1 MAGGPAVWTS
11 ANAYLQPSP
20 RPVLSIGN
28 FDGVHRGHRA
38 LLDRAGALALQLRAP
53 LAVLTFDPLPIAVLR
68 PDQAPPRV
76 QTLGDRV
83 RCLGEAGVDH
93 VIVEA
98 FDATLAAM
106 PPELFA
112 RAIVGCID
120 PSAFVVGWDFRYG
133 RGRAG
138 DTATLAA
145 STGVPVESFGPWSEG
160 DSPVSSSRIRAAVS
174 EGDVGAAT
182 ALLGRPHEVV
192 GVVGTGAALGRT
204 LGFPTAN
211 VRAET
216 ELLPRDGVYAVT
228 LAVGAGP
235 ARPAVAN
242 LGVRPTVEG
251 AGARRLEVHVLDW
264 SGELVGVH
272 VRVAFVARLR
282 DERRFDGLPA
292 LVAQIR
298 ADADAARAVFAS

>member
-1 MAGGPAVWTS
+1 MPGGPAVWPS

-28 FDGVHRGHRA
+28 FDGVHVGHRA
-38 LLDRAGALALQLRAP
+38 LLDRAAALARQLRVP
-53 LAVLTFDPLPIAVLR
+53 LAVLTFDPLPVVVLR
-68 PDQAPPRV
+68 PGQAPPRV
-76 QTLGDRV
+76 QTLADRV
-83 RCLGEAGVDH
+83 RSLGEAGVDH
-93 VIVEA
+93 VIVER

-106 PPELFA
+106 PAEVFA
-112 RAIVGCID
+112 RALVGCID

-145 STGVPVESFGPWSEG
+145 HTGAPVEAFGPWSRG
-160 DSPVSSSRIRAAVS
+160 DSPVSSSRVRGAVTD
-174 EGDVGAAT
+174 GDVAAAT

-192 GVVGTGAALGRT
+192 GVVVPGAALGRT
-204 LGFPTAN
+204 IGFPTAN
-211 VRAET
+211 VRPET
-216 ELLPRDGVYAVT
+216 ELLPKDGVYAVT
-228 LAVGAGP
+228 LTGPSGP

-251 AGARRLEVHVLDW
+251 AGERRLEVHVLDW
-264 SGELVGVH
+264 AGDLYGAE

-282 DERRFDGLPA
+282 DERRFDGLDA

-298 ADADAARAVFAS
+298 ADVAAARAVFGG